1 MDSKIKESLI
11 QIVGPDNFTDT
22 LIDRV
27 SFSYDS
33 SGLNRRPAA
42 AVWIKNTHQVSE
54 VLKLANRH
62 KFPVTPRG
70 AGTSLTGS
78 AVPQEGGLVLDMSQM
93 KEILKISIEDR
104 LVVVQPGV
112 VFDDLNKALAP
123 LGFFFPPN
131 PASGKVSTIGGNVA
145 TNAGGV
151 KGAKYGTTRD
161 YVLDLE
167 VVLPNGSILHTG
179 SNTMK
184 CVSGYDLTRLF
195 VGSEGTLGVVTEIT
209 LKINPKPRATRTCSA
224 TFNDLPQAGKAVSE
238 IMRSGI
244 IPSVLEL
251 MDSPSLRAVNQATD
265 LNLPE
270 VEAMLLAETDGYTQQ
285 EADRQMDRVIEA
297 LKNNNA
303 GEIVQASTI
312 EEADKLWAARMAI
325 YGVLTRLNYNVLAE
339 DLVVPISK
347 VAEMLAGILDIAKRH
362 NILIATVAHA
372 GDGNIHP
379 VIVYDGTNP
388 AEAALVKQVEADLFK
403 LAIDLGGT
411 LTGEHGVGLSKAKYM
426 RLEHDSV
433 FMQVMNDLKKLF
445 DPNAILN
452 PGKLGLD
459 I

>member
-11 QIVGPDNFTDT
+11 NIVGPDNFTDS

-42 AVWIKNTHQVSE
+42 AVWIQNTNQVAD
-54 VLKLANRH
+54 VLKLANIY
-62 KFPVTPRG
+62 KLAVTPRG

-78 AVPQEGGLVLDMSQM
+78 AVPQEGGLVMDMSRM
-93 KEILKISIEDR
+93 NAILRISIEDR
-104 LVVVQPGV
+104 QVVVQPGV
-112 VFDDLNKALAP
+112 VFDELNQALAP
-123 LGFFFPPN
+123 SGFFFPPN

-145 TNAGGV
+145 TNAGGI

-167 VVLPNGSILHTG
+167 VVLPNGSVLHTG
-179 SNTMK
+179 SHTMK

-209 LKINPKPRATRTCSA
+209 LKINPTPRATRTCTA

-238 IMRSGI
+238 IMRCGI

-251 MDSPSLRAVNQATD
+251 IDSANLKAVNQATD

-270 VEAMLLAETDGYTQQ
+270 VAAMLLVETDGYTQH
-285 EADRQMDRVIEA
+285 EADRQMDKIVEA
-297 LKNNNA
+297 LQNNDA
-303 GEIVQASTI
+303 GEIVQASTV
-312 EEADKLWAARMAI
+312 EEAEKLWTARKAS
-325 YGVLTRLNYNVLAE
+325 YGVLTRLNNNVLAE

-347 VAEMLAGILDIAKRH
+347 VAEMLAGILDIGKRH

-379 VIVYDGTNP
+379 VLVYDGTNSDEV
-388 AEAALVKQVEADLFK
+388 ARVKQVEADLFK

-411 LTGEHGVGLSKAKYM
+411 LTGEHGVGISKSGYM
-426 RLEHDSV
+426 NLEHDPV
-433 FMQVMNDLKKLF
+433 FMQVMNDLKNLF

-452 PGKLGLD
+452 PGKLGLEV
-459 I
+459 

>member
-78 AVPQEGGLVLDMSQM
+78 AVPQEGGLVMDMSQM

>member
-78 AVPQEGGLVLDMSQM
+78 AVPQEGGLVMDMSQM

-411 LTGEHGVGLSKAKYM
+411 LTGEHGVGLSKSKYM

>member
-78 AVPQEGGLVLDMSQM
+78 AVPQEGGLVMDMSQM

-285 EADRQMDRVIEA
+285 EADRQMDRVVEA

-411 LTGEHGVGLSKAKYM
+411 LTGEHGVGLSKSKYM

>member
-1 MDSKIKESLI
+1 MDSKIKEALI
-11 QIVGPDNFTDT
+11 DIVGPDNFTDA

-42 AVWIKNTHQVSE
+42 AVWIKNTSQVAN
-54 VLKLANRH
+54 VLKLANEH
-62 KFPVTPRG
+62 KLPVTPRG

-93 KEILKISIEDR
+93 NAILRISIEDR
-104 LVVVQPGV
+104 QVTVQPGV
-112 VFDDLNKALAP
+112 VFDELNQALAP
-123 LGFFFPPN
+123 SGFFFPPN

-167 VVLPNGSILHTG
+167 VVLPDGSVLHTG
-179 SNTMK
+179 SHTMK

-209 LKINPKPRATRTCSA
+209 LKINPTPRATTTCSA
-224 TFNDLPQAGKAVSE
+224 TFYDLPQAGKAVSE
-238 IMRSGI
+238 IMRCGI

-251 MDSPSLRAVNQATD
+251 MDSPTLQAVNQATD
-265 LNLPE
+265 LDLPE
-270 VEAMLLAETDGYTQQ
+270 VAAMLLVETDGYTRQ
-285 EADRQMDRVIEA
+285 ESDSQMDKVVEA
-297 LKNNNA
+297 LQNNNA
-303 GEIVQASTI
+303 GEIVQASTV
-312 EEADKLWAARMAI
+312 EEAEKLWAARKAS

-347 VAEMLAGILDIAKRH
+347 VAEMLAGILDISKRH

-379 VIVYDGTNP
+379 ILVYDGTNS
-388 AEAALVKQVEADLFK
+388 AEAARVKQVEADLFK
-403 LAIDLGGT
+403 LALELGGT
-411 LTGEHGVGLSKAKYM
+411 LTGEHGVGMSKAKYM
-426 RLEHDSV
+426 NLEHDPV
-433 FMQVMNDLKKLF
+433 FMQVMNGLKNLF

-452 PGKLGLD
+452 PGKLGLEV
-459 I
+459 

>member
-11 QIVGPDNFTDT
+11 NIVGTDNFTDS

-42 AVWIKNTHQVSE
+42 AVWIQNTNQVAD
-54 VLKLANRH
+54 VLKLANIY
-62 KFPVTPRG
+62 KLAVTPRG

-78 AVPQEGGLVLDMSQM
+78 AVPQEGGLVMDMSRM
-93 KEILKISIEDR
+93 KAILRISIEDR
-104 LVVVQPGV
+104 QVVVQPGV
-112 VFDDLNKALAP
+112 VFDELNQALAP
-123 LGFFFPPN
+123 SGFFFPPN

-145 TNAGGV
+145 TNAGGI

-167 VVLPNGSILHTG
+167 VVLPNGSVLHTG
-179 SNTMK
+179 SHTMK

-209 LKINPKPRATRTCSA
+209 LKINPTPRATRTCTA

-251 MDSPSLRAVNQATD
+251 IDSANLKAINQATD
-265 LNLPE
+265 LDLPE
-270 VEAMLLAETDGYTQQ
+270 VEAMLLVETDGYTQH
-285 EADRQMDRVIEA
+285 EADRQMDKIVEA
-297 LKNNNA
+297 LQNNDA
-303 GEIVQASTI
+303 GEIVQASTV
-312 EEADKLWAARMAI
+312 EEAEKLWAARKAS
-325 YGVLTRLNYNVLAE
+325 YGVLTRLNHNVLAE

-347 VAEMLAGILDIAKRH
+347 VAEMLAGILDIGKRH

-379 VIVYDGTNP
+379 VLVYDGTNP
-388 AEAALVKQVEADLFK
+388 DEVARVKQVEADLFK
-403 LAIDLGGT
+403 LAVDLGGT
-411 LTGEHGVGLSKAKYM
+411 LTGEHGVGISKSGYM
-426 RLEHDSV
+426 NLEHDPV
-433 FMQVMNDLKKLF
+433 FMQVMNDLKNLF

-452 PGKLGLD
+452 PGKLGLEV
-459 I
+459 

>member
-11 QIVGPDNFTDT
+11 NIVGPDNFTDA
-22 LIDRV
+22 LIDLV

-42 AVWIKNTHQVSE
+42 AVWIHNTNQVAE
-54 VLKLANRH
+54 VLKLANIH

-70 AGTSLTGS
+70 AGTSLSGS
-78 AVPQEGGLVLDMSQM
+78 AVPEEGGLVLDMCRM
-93 KEILKISIEDR
+93 NEILQISIEDR

-112 VFDDLNKALAP
+112 VFDHLNQVLAP
-123 LGFFFPPN
+123 HGFFFPPN

-167 VVLPNGSILHTG
+167 VVLPNGSVLHTG
-179 SNTMK
+179 SRTMK

-209 LKINPKPRATRTCSA
+209 LKINPIPRATTTCTA
-224 TFNDLPQAGKAVSE
+224 TFYDLPQAGRAVSE
-238 IMRSGI
+238 IMHSGI

-251 MDSPSLRAVNQATD
+251 MDSPTLQAVNQATD
-265 LNLPE
+265 LDLPE
-270 VEAMLLAETDGYTQQ
+270 VAAMLLVETDGYTQQ
-285 EADRQMDRVIEA
+285 EADYQMDKIVEA

-303 GEIVQASTI
+303 AEIVQTSMVD
-312 EEADKLWAARMAI
+312 EAEKLWAARKAA

-339 DLVVPISK
+339 DIVVPISK
-347 VAEMLAGILDIAKRH
+347 VAEMLAGILDISKRYR
-362 NILIATVAHA
+362 ILIATVAHA

-379 VIVYDGTNP
+379 VIVYDGTDSGE
-388 AEAALVKQVEADLFK
+388 AERVKKVEADLFK
-403 LAIDLGGT
+403 LALELGGT
-411 LTGEHGVGLSKAKYM
+411 LTGEHGVGIHKSKYM
-426 RLEHDSV
+426 NMEHDSV
-433 FMQVMNDLKKLF
+433 FLQVMNGLKNLF

-452 PGKLGLD
+452 PGKLGLEV
-459 I
+459 

>member
-11 QIVGPDNFTDT
+11 NIVGPDKFTDN

-42 AVWIKNTHQVSE
+42 AVWIENTNQVADI
-54 VLKLANRH
+54 LKLANEH
-62 KFPVTPRG
+62 KLPVTPRG

-78 AVPQEGGLVLDMSQM
+78 AVPQEGGLVLDMSRM
-93 KEILKISIEDR
+93 NTILQISIEDR
-104 LVVVQPGV
+104 QVVVQPGV
-112 VFDDLNKALAP
+112 VFDDLNQVLAP
-123 LGFFFPPN
+123 SGFFFPPN

-167 VVLPNGSILHTG
+167 VVLPNGSVLHTG
-179 SNTMK
+179 SRTMK

-209 LKINPKPRATRTCSA
+209 LKINPTPRATTTCSA

-251 MDSPSLRAVNQATD
+251 MDSPSLQAVNQATD

-270 VEAMLLAETDGYTQQ
+270 VAAMLLVETDGYTQQ
-285 EADRQMDRVIEA
+285 ESDSQMDKVVEA

-303 GEIVQASTI
+303 VEIAQASTV
-312 EEADKLWAARMAI
+312 EEAEKLWAARKAI
-325 YGVLTRLNYNVLAE
+325 YGVLTRLNYNVMAE
-339 DLVVPISK
+339 DIVVPISK
-347 VAEMLAGILDIAKRH
+347 VAEMLAGILAIGKRH

-379 VIVYDGTNP
+379 VLVYDGTNP
-388 AEAALVKQVEADLFK
+388 DEATRVKQVEADLFK

-411 LTGEHGVGLSKAKYM
+411 LTGEHGVGISKSKYM
-426 RLEHDSV
+426 NLEHDPV
-433 FMQVMNDLKKLF
+433 FMQVMNGLKNLF

-452 PGKLGLD
+452 PGKLGLEV
-459 I
+459 

>member
-78 AVPQEGGLVLDMSQM
+78 AVPQEGGLVMDMSQM

-285 EADRQMDRVIEA
+285 EADRQMDRVVEA

-388 AEAALVKQVEADLFK
+388 AEAARVKQVEADLFK

>member
-1 MDSKIKESLI
+1 MDSNIKESLI
-11 QIVGPDNFTDT
+11 NIVGPDNFTDT

-33 SGLNRRPAA
+33 SGLSRRPAA
-42 AVWIKNTHQVSE
+42 AVWVENTRQVAD
-54 VLKLANRH
+54 VLKLANEH
-62 KFPVTPRG
+62 KLSVTPRG

-78 AVPQEGGLVLDMSQM
+78 AVPQEGGLVLDMSRMNAIVQ
-93 KEILKISIEDR
+93 ISIEDR
-104 LVVVQPGV
+104 QVVVQPGV
-112 VFDDLNKALAP
+112 VFDDLNQVLASS
-123 LGFFFPPN
+123 GFFFPPN

-167 VVLPNGSILHTG
+167 VVLPNGSVLHTG
-179 SNTMK
+179 ARTMK

-209 LKINPKPRATRTCSA
+209 LKINPKPRATTTCTA
-224 TFNDLPQAGKAVSE
+224 TFYDLPQAGKAVSE

-251 MDSPSLRAVNQATD
+251 MDSPTLQAVNQATD
-265 LNLPE
+265 LDLPE
-270 VEAMLLAETDGYTQQ
+270 VAAMLLVETDGYTQQ
-285 EADRQMDRVIEA
+285 ESDRQMDRVVEA
-297 LKNNNA
+297 LQNNHA
-303 GEIVQASTI
+303 SEIAQASSV
-312 EEADKLWAARMAI
+312 EEAEELWAARKAA

-347 VAEMLAGILDIAKRH
+347 VAEMLAGILDIGQRH

-379 VIVYDGTNP
+379 ILVYDGTDP
-388 AEAALVKQVEADLFK
+388 AEVDRVRQVEADLFK
-403 LAIDLGGT
+403 LALDLGGT
-411 LTGEHGVGLSKAKYM
+411 LTGEHGVGIAKSTYM
-426 RLEHDSV
+426 NMEHDPV
-433 FMQVMNDLKKLF
+433 FMQVMNGLKNLF

-452 PGKLGLD
+452 PGKLGLEV
-459 I
+459 

>member
-11 QIVGPDNFTDT
+11 NIVGPDNFTDS

-42 AVWIKNTHQVSE
+42 AVWIQNTNQVAD
-54 VLKLANRH
+54 VLKLANKH
-62 KFPVTPRG
+62 KLAVTPRG

-78 AVPQEGGLVLDMSQM
+78 AVPQEGGLVMDMSRM
-93 KEILKISIEDR
+93 KAILRISIEDR
-104 LVVVQPGV
+104 QVVVQPGV
-112 VFDDLNKALAP
+112 VFDELNQALAP
-123 LGFFFPPN
+123 SGFFFPPN

-145 TNAGGV
+145 TNAGGI

-167 VVLPNGSILHTG
+167 VVLPNGSVLHTG
-179 SNTMK
+179 SHTMK

-209 LKINPKPRATRTCSA
+209 LKINPKPRATRTCTA

-251 MDSPSLRAVNQATD
+251 IDSANLKAVNQATD
-265 LNLPE
+265 LDLPE
-270 VEAMLLAETDGYTQQ
+270 VEAMLLVETDGYTQH
-285 EADRQMDRVIEA
+285 EADRQMDKIVEA
-297 LKNNNA
+297 LQNNDA
-303 GEIVQASTI
+303 GEIVQASTV
-312 EEADKLWAARMAI
+312 EEAEKLWAARKAS
-325 YGVLTRLNYNVLAE
+325 YGVLTRLNNNVLAE

-347 VAEMLAGILDIAKRH
+347 VAEMLAGILDIGKRH

-379 VIVYDGTNP
+379 VLVYDGTNSDEV
-388 AEAALVKQVEADLFK
+388 ARVKQVEADLFK

-411 LTGEHGVGLSKAKYM
+411 LTGEHGVGISKSGYM
-426 RLEHDSV
+426 NLEHDPV
-433 FMQVMNDLKKLF
+433 FMQVMNDLKNLF

-452 PGKLGLD
+452 PGKLGLEV
-459 I
+459 

>member
-78 AVPQEGGLVLDMSQM
+78 AVPQEGGLVMDMSQM

-285 EADRQMDRVIEA
+285 EADRQMDRVVEA

>member
-11 QIVGPDNFTDT
+11 NIVGPDNFTDS

-42 AVWIKNTHQVSE
+42 AVWIQNTNQVAD
-54 VLKLANRH
+54 VLKLANKH
-62 KFPVTPRG
+62 KLAVTPRG

-78 AVPQEGGLVLDMSQM
+78 AVPQEGGLVMDMSRM
-93 KEILKISIEDR
+93 NAILRISIEDR
-104 LVVVQPGV
+104 QVVVQPGV
-112 VFDDLNKALAP
+112 VFDELNQALAP
-123 LGFFFPPN
+123 SGFFFPPN

-145 TNAGGV
+145 TNAGGI

-167 VVLPNGSILHTG
+167 VVLPNGSVLHTG
-179 SNTMK
+179 SHTMK

-209 LKINPKPRATRTCSA
+209 LKINPKAQATRTCTA

-251 MDSPSLRAVNQATD
+251 IDSANLKAVNQATD
-265 LNLPE
+265 LDLPE
-270 VEAMLLAETDGYTQQ
+270 VAAMLLVETDGYTQH
-285 EADRQMDRVIEA
+285 EADRQMDKIVEA
-297 LKNNNA
+297 LQNNDA
-303 GEIVQASTI
+303 GEIVQASTV
-312 EEADKLWAARMAI
+312 EEAEKLWTARKAS
-325 YGVLTRLNYNVLAE
+325 YGVLTRLNNNVLAE

-347 VAEMLAGILDIAKRH
+347 VAEMLAGILDIGKRH
-362 NILIATVAHA
+362 NILIGTVAHA

-379 VIVYDGTNP
+379 VLVYDGTNSDEV
-388 AEAALVKQVEADLFK
+388 ARVKQVEADLFK

-411 LTGEHGVGLSKAKYM
+411 LTGEHGVGISKSGYM
-426 RLEHDSV
+426 NLEHDPV
-433 FMQVMNDLKKLF
+433 FMQVMNDLKNLF

-452 PGKLGLD
+452 PGKLGLEV
-459 I
+459 

>member
-11 QIVGPDNFTDT
+11 NIVGPDNFTDS

-42 AVWIKNTHQVSE
+42 AVWIENTSQVAD
-54 VLKLANRH
+54 VLKLANEH
-62 KFPVTPRG
+62 KLPVTPRG

-78 AVPQEGGLVLDMSQM
+78 AVPQEGGLVLDMSRM
-93 KEILKISIEDR
+93 NAILRISIEDR

-112 VFDDLNKALAP
+112 VFDELNQALAP
-123 LGFFFPPN
+123 SGFFFPPN

-145 TNAGGV
+145 TNAGGI

-167 VVLPNGSILHTG
+167 VVLPNGSVLHTG
-179 SNTMK
+179 SHTMK

-209 LKINPKPRATRTCSA
+209 LKINPTPRATTTCSA
-224 TFNDLPQAGKAVSE
+224 TFDDLPQAGKAVSE

-251 MDSPSLRAVNQATD
+251 IDSANLEAVNQATD
-265 LNLPE
+265 FDLPE
-270 VEAMLLAETDGYTQQ
+270 VAAMLLVETDGYTQQ
-285 EADRQMDRVIEA
+285 ECDRQMDTVVEA
-297 LKNNNA
+297 LQNNHA
-303 GEIVQASTI
+303 GQIVQASTV
-312 EEADKLWAARMAI
+312 EEAEQLWAARKAS
-325 YGVLTRLNYNVLAE
+325 YGVLTRLNHNVLAE

-347 VAEMLAGILDIAKRH
+347 VAEMLAGILEIGKRH
-362 NILIATVAHA
+362 NMLIATVAHA

-379 VIVYDGTNP
+379 VMVYDGTNP
-388 AEAALVKQVEADLFK
+388 DEVARVKQVEADLFK
-403 LAIDLGGT
+403 LALDLGGT
-411 LTGEHGVGLSKAKYM
+411 LTGEHGVGIAKSKYM
-426 RLEHDSV
+426 NLEHDPV
-433 FMQVMNDLKKLF
+433 FMQVMNGLKNLF

-452 PGKLGLD
+452 PGKLGLEV
-459 I
+459 

>member
-1 MDSKIKESLI
+1 MDSKIKEALI
-11 QIVGPDNFTDT
+11 KIVGPDNFTDT

-42 AVWIKNTHQVSE
+42 AVWIKNTPQVSE
-54 VLKLANRH
+54 ILKLANRH

-112 VFDDLNKALAP
+112 VFEDLNKALAP
-123 LGFFFPPN
+123 LG
-131 PASGKVSTIGGNVA
+131 
-145 TNAGGV
+145 
-151 KGAKYGTTRD
+151 
-161 YVLDLE
+161 
-167 VVLPNGSILHTG
+167 LHTG

-209 LKINPKPRATRTCSA
+209 LKINPRPRATRTCSA
-224 TFNDLPQAGKAVSE
+224 TFNDLPQAGRAVSE

-251 MDSPSLRAVNQATD
+251 MDSPSLQAVNQATD
-265 LNLPE
+265 LDLPE

-285 EADRQMDRVIEA
+285 EADGQMDKIVEA

-303 GEIVQASTI
+303 GEIVQASTT
-312 EEADKLWAARMAI
+312 EEADKLWRARMEI
-325 YGVLTRLNYNVLAE
+325 YGVLTRLNYNVMAE

-347 VAEMLAGILDIAKRH
+347 VAEMLTGILDIGKRH

-379 VIVYDGTNP
+379 VVVYDGTNP
-388 AEAALVKQVEADLFK
+388 AEATLVKQVEADLFK

-411 LTGEHGVGLSKAKYM
+411 LTGEHGVGISKSKYM

-459 I
+459 L